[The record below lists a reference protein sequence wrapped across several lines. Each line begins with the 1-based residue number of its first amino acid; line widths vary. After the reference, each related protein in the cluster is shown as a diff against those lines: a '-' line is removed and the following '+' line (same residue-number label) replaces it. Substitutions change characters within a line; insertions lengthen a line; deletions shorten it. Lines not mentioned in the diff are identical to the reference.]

1 MATYL
6 LVFAGLLRSKLK
18 IPTPTQLFL
27 SLFFFINYCLTTNQ
41 IDINNLIQLFFLIS
55 VILLFRQIKPIIN
68 DILDHQVKHINFLL
82 SLFQLIF
89 IVNFS
94 LEIIIDLP
102 KKYFFPFRE
111 HSHFAL
117 AYAPILFYAILTKTR
132 LQALLLTA
140 LSFGYAYLLPNL
152 TVMLVAMAGTSLF
165 IFFRLELIFRLII
178 FNILIII
185 LAIILL
191 NIDNIIAYL
200 QINNPYIYYR
210 LTQQNVVQ
218 NTSLNIWIHAW
229 NLAFLTLI
237 QYPIGI
243 GFEGLSIFQ
252 KLPVTGYE
260 DLITVKGIQISRYDL
275 GVLAPKIIVE
285 YGVFGIFFI
294 YLLIN
299 KSKSLIMLIKK
310 RLCDKNSLLMFCY
323 IIALFIELIF
333 RTTGL
338 WSLNVLFVMYGLF
351 NKNLNKNTLY

>member
-27 SLFFFINYCLTTNQ
+27 SLFFFINYCVTTNQ
-41 IDINNLIQLFFLIS
+41 IDTNNLIQLFFLIS
-55 VILLFRQIKPIIN
+55 VILSFRQIKPIIN
-68 DILDHQVKHINFLL
+68 DILDYQVKHINFLL

-102 KKYFFPFRE
+102 KKYFFPFLE

-117 AYAPILFYAILTKTR
+117 AYAPFLFYAILTKTR

-185 LAIILL
+185 LTIILL

-218 NTSLNIWIHAW
+218 NTSLNVWIHAW
-229 NLAFLTLI
+229 YLAFLTLI
-237 QYPIGI
+237 QYPFGI

-285 YGVFGIFFI
+285 YGVFGIFLI
-294 YLLIN
+294 YLFIN

-310 RLCDKNSLLMFCY
+310 GLYDKNSLLMFCY

-351 NKNLNKNTLY
+351 NKNFNKNTLY